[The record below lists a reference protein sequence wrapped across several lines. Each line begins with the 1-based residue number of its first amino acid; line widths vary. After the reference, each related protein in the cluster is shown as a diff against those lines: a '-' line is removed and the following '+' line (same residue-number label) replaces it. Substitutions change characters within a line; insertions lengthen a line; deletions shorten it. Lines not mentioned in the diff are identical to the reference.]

1 MRVSECRKEDPGGA
15 GPVVVGDRVRYGERL
30 WRVVGIYVVYDPAS
44 GQSEEYC
51 VLSLLNDG
59 TASEAKHA

>member
-1 MRVSECRKEDPGGA
+1 MRASECRKEEPGGG
-15 GPVVVGDRVRYGERL
+15 GPVVVGDRVRYGDRL

-51 VLSLLNDG
+51 VLSRLNDG
-59 TASEAKHA
+59 TPSEAEHA